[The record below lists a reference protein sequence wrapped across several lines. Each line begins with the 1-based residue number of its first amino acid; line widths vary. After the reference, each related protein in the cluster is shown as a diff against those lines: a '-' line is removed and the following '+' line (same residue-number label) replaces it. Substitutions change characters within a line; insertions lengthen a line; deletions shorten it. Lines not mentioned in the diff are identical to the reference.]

1 MGKVFAIVLAYTI
14 TTCTTTQ
21 MVWTGPT
28 SILGGPTLTDPDFN
42 NPVTVWHRQ
51 SWQRNLTMPE
61 WDQISIY
68 SLEHFGLPGDR
79 YITDISMDRM
89 IWNFRDSRD
98 ALMFKL
104 RWSEVAC

>member
-1 MGKVFAIVLAYTI
+1 MNEVLVPWKQEQTGFWWNE
-14 TTCTTTQ
+14 TCV
-21 MVWTGPT
+21 MV
-28 SILGGPTLTDPDFN
+28 
-42 NPVTVWHRQ
+42 
-51 SWQRNLTMPE
+51 
-61 WDQISIY
+61 
-68 SLEHFGLPGDR
+68 LEHFGLPGDC